1 MFRVVLQAL
10 VPFLAPFIVFFVW
23 RLLVTRERAF
33 LERTPWY
40 ALTLAGV
47 ALAAASVASLAFVTG
62 SSPDTVYVPPHM
74 ENGQVVPG
82 TFEPVSEPQ

>member
-1 MFRVVLQAL
+1 MLRVWLQVLI
-10 VPFLAPFIVFFVW
+10 PFLAPFVVFFVW

-47 ALAAASVASLAFVTG
+47 ALAAVSIASLAFVTG
-62 SSPDTVYVPPHM
+62 DAPDRVYVPPHM
-74 ENGQVVPG
+74 QDGTVVPG
-82 TFEPVSEPQ
+82 RFEPAPGPS